1 MSNNADVVIY
11 LDGVVFHVYKND
23 MKVVRE
29 KNGAILRTGVSFEYV
44 QDLHAF
50 SVKSVIE
57 IARETLARLKKE
69 KQLEV

>member
-29 KNGAILRTGVSFEYV
+29 KKWCDITNRGELRIRTRFACVLSEER
-44 QDLHAF
+44 D
-50 SVKSVIE
+50 
-57 IARETLARLKKE
+57 
-69 KQLEV
+69 